1 MATFLLCWAVVSVVG
16 TLIALSL
23 INSGKRNSRRAEAE
37 LNKVSHDTQAVAG
50 HINS

>member
-23 INSGKRNSRRAEAE
+23 INSGKRNSRRAEAA
-37 LNKVSHDTQAVAG
+37 LNKVSQDAQDVAG
-50 HINS
+50 K